1 MPVYLVIIKENS
13 INFGAS
19 DQFPTAISRIWFLFC
34 QHVIQLSFIFCVH
47 GLSAWV
53 WTFVFCE
60 LNISLL
66 KWSISSLAPSPT
78 LCVDYLW
85 GGELGILWDAR
96 FEFYW
101 ISVPMLHGCFNMDH
115 DVLTYSVVFLKQ
127 FNRLVFL
134 ILKLSWKL
142 FP

>member
-1 MPVYLVIIKENS
+1 MFNLFYVPVYLVIIKENS
-13 INFGAS
+13 INSGAS

-96 FEFYW
+96 FEFLFQCYTVASIW
-101 ISVPMLHGCFNMDH
+101 IMMFLLT
-115 DVLTYSVVFLKQ
+115 VLFFWNSSIDYFFLY
-127 FNRLVFL
+127 
-134 ILKLSWKL
+134 
-142 FP
+142 